1 MKKEVKSGSLWFIGS
16 GFLAVFDRFSKSLS
30 RRYSVWFIEL
40 FNVVGREK
48 RGRASEK
55 AQGNPCQKGAEKGPF
70 LKR

>member
-16 GFLAVFDRFSKSLS
+16 GFLAVFECFSKSLS

-48 RGRASEK
+48 EVARQKKRKEIHAKRGLK
-55 AQGNPCQKGAEKGPF
+55 KGPF
-70 LKR
+70 